1 MNIQLNAADALII
14 VDVQNDFCPNGRL
27 PVEGG
32 HDVVPVLN
40 RWIEA
45 AERGGAL
52 VVASRDWH
60 PSQHVSF
67 QEQGGAWPE
76 HCVQRS
82 SGAEFHP
89 QLKLPKLTVLV
100 SKGEDI
106 DKDNYSDFEATGLGD
121 LLRRVNVRRVWVG
134 GLAQD
139 VCVRATTLDALA
151 QGFETYLIEDATR
164 PVELEAGDGARAIEE
179 MRAAGAHLINT
190 HA

>member
-1 MNIQLNAADALII
+1 MNIQLNVADALII
-14 VDVQNDFCPNGRL
+14 VDMQNDFCPGGRL

-32 HDVVPVLN
+32 HDLVPVLN

-89 QLKLPKLTVLV
+89 QLKLPRLTVLV

-164 PVELEAGDGARAIEE
+164 PVELEAGEGARAIEE
-179 MRAAGAHLINT
+179 MRAAGARLINT

>member
-14 VDVQNDFCPNGRL
+14 VDVQNDFCPGGRL

-32 HDVVPVLN
+32 HDVVPELN

>member
-1 MNIQLNAADALII
+1 MNIQLNVADALII
-14 VDVQNDFCPNGRL
+14 VDMQNDFCPGGRL

-32 HDVVPVLN
+32 HDLVPVLN

-82 SGAEFHP
+82 SGAAFHP
-89 QLKLPKLTVLV
+89 QLKLPQLTVLV
-100 SKGEDI
+100 SKGGDI

-179 MRAAGAHLINT
+179 MRAAGARLINT
-190 HA
+190 RA